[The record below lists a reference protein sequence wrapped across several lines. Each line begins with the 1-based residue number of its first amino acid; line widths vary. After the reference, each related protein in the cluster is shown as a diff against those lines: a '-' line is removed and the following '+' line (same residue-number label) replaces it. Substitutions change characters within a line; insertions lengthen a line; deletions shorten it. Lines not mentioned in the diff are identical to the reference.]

1 MTLSPEQ
8 ARSLLY
14 SDYEL
19 ARRVTGNFL
28 IANDDDKIV
37 VQIQLKEGEKNSAD
51 TLHKFRNLFG
61 TIPGTDV
68 HLFSYHDFKHGMKVD
83 YETKFRHIL

>member
-8 ARSLLY
+8 ARSILY

-28 IANDDDKIV
+28 ISENKNKIV
-37 VQIQLKEGEKNSAD
+37 VQVQLKEGEEISD
-51 TLHKFRNLFG
+51 DILHKFRNLFG

-83 YETKFRHIL
+83 YETKFRHIV